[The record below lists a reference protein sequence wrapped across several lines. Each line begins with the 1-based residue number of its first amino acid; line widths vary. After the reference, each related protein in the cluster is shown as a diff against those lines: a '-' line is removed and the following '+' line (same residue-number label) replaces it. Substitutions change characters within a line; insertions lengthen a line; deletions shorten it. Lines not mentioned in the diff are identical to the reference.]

1 MCLDWPWAV
10 LSHIAH
16 ASCEQ
21 MPSDVQCDM
30 WQEGSLVHVEH
41 HLICEISLVP
51 YLQHLSGHVL
61 TINYS
66 PVQMKWAADE
76 EALMPDSSWNVSSR
90 DCAFNISDVWA
101 AHTVYV
107 TACSLAPLKAT
118 AALSFK
124 PLLKPVIV
132 DWSNSFV
139 IFHLKI
145 WSFPSKHMK
154 KSVCFQKVWG

>member
-1 MCLDWPWAV
+1 MFSVTCDRKGPLFTSSTIWYAK
-10 LSHIAH
+10 LA
-16 ASCEQ
+16 
-21 MPSDVQCDM
+21 PSPTY
-30 WQEGSLVHVEH
+30 S
-41 HLICEISLVP
+41 ISVGM
-51 YLQHLSGHVL
+51 SF

-66 PVQMKWAADE
+66 SVRMKWAAE
-76 EALMPDSSWNVSSR
+76 KEAAMPDSSWNVSSR

-132 DWSNSFV
+132 DWSNFFLSFF
-139 IFHLKI
+139 ILRFDPFHSNTWRNQLV
-145 WSFPSKHMK
+145 FR
-154 KSVCFQKVWG
+154 KSEVKVLSYQVLL